1 MYDKTK
7 MIFKDKITV
16 NELCNILSTLPAR
29 AELCIC
35 GDSNCYIHIEQDGSV
50 VNLDNESLDECY
62 ETDFPDNS
70 FEYGGYHFVPVR
82 KLNDSEKKSDL
93 CTFMKTVKS
102 DISLGFFRQ
111 DDILGRNQKYPYSYE
126 EFYEASGNSEADI
139 FKCIEN
145 NKLYIPGEN
154 ELFLYVEKE

>member
-29 AELCIC
+29 AEVSLC

-50 VNLDNESLDECY
+50 VNIDNESLDECY
-62 ETDFPDNS
+62 ETDLPRNS
-70 FEYGGYHFVPVR
+70 FEYGDYHFVPAR
-82 KLNDSEKKSDL
+82 KLNDNEKKSDL
-93 CTFMKTVKS
+93 HTFMKTVKT
-102 DISLGFFRQ
+102 DISLGFFSRN
-111 DDILGRNQKYPYSYE
+111 DIPGTKQKYPYSYDD
-126 EFYEASGNSEADI
+126 FYAASGDSKADI

-154 ELFLYVEKE
+154 ELFQYIGK

>member
-35 GDSNCYIHIEQDGSV
+35 GDSNCYIHIEKDGSV
-50 VNLDNESLDECY
+50 VNIDNESLDECY
-62 ETDFPDNS
+62 ETELPRNS

-82 KLNDSEKKSDL
+82 KLDKNEN
-93 CTFMKTVKS
+93 S
-102 DISLGFFRQ
+102 DIRALTRSIATDVNLGFFRT
-111 DDILGRNQKYPYSYE
+111 DDILGRNQKHPYSYE
-126 EFYEASGNSEADI
+126 EFYAASSDSDADI

-145 NKLYIPGEN
+145 DKLYIPGEN
-154 ELFLYVEKE
+154 ELFLYTNQ